1 MSDALVFAFILCT
14 NVRTEVG
21 IIHVLNQ
28 PYMHDDFDLELHEF
42 KLKMMAQVLNVLGPL
57 LTF

>member
-1 MSDALVFAFILCT
+1 
-14 NVRTEVG
+14 VG